1 MKKII
6 FVCALFLAR
15 SVRAQNAPSPATPP
29 AASSPE
35 AAAPILELEPLI
47 ITAPRLKLP
56 PNAVLDPQINANL
69 LRLLQLPNL
78 RPNAQEQL
86 DPSLTNLANLTT
98 LDGYNL
104 QTRYTELGFL
114 LTEGLAGTKDLTLQN
129 SLQTIIQTGTNVQI
143 QALALDALAYTHD
156 QQFIPLFQSALQ
168 NTNVTVRFT
177 AMEALYIMANGQPDS
192 NISSIIYTA
201 AQVDP
206 SLAVKLYASHLAWEL
221 GNTFGRETLLHH
233 YQDMDW
239 FTRAFA
245 THYLGEM
252 GHNDVFS
259 LIQPQLYT
267 ETNPSVQAEL
277 CWALLK
283 MEKYRKP

>member
-1 MKKII
+1 MRKII
-6 FVCALFLAR
+6 FVYFLFLAGNL
-15 SVRAQNAPSPATPP
+15 RAQTPP
-29 AASSPE
+29 PASPTAAASS
-35 AAAPILELEPLI
+35 APILELEPLI

-56 PNAVLDPQINANL
+56 LNAVLDPQIDANL
-69 LRLLQLPNL
+69 LRLLQLPNM
-78 RPNAQEQL
+78 RPNSQEQL

-104 QTRYTELGFL
+104 QTRYTQLGFL
-114 LTEGLAGTKDLTLQN
+114 LTEGLAGTKNLTLQN
-129 SLQTIIQTGTNVQI
+129 SLQTIVQTGTNVQI

-156 QQFIPLFQSALQ
+156 PQFIPLFQSALQ
-168 NTNVTVRFT
+168 NTDVTIRFT
-177 AMEALYIMANGQPDS
+177 AMEALYIMADGKPNS

-201 AQVDP
+201 AEMDS

-221 GNTFGRETLLHH
+221 GNEFGRETLLHH
-233 YQDMDW
+233 YQDTDW

-252 GHNDVFS
+252 GKNDVFS
-259 LIQPQLYT
+259 LLQTQLYS

-277 CWALLK
+277 CGALLK
-283 MEKYRKP
+283 MEKYSKP

>member
-1 MKKII
+1 MKKIV
-6 FVCALFLAR
+6 FVYAFLLAGN
-15 SVRAQNAPSPATPP
+15 VYAQNASPQAAAP
-29 AASSPE
+29 APANT
-35 AAAPILELEPLI
+35 APILELEPLI

-78 RPNAQEQL
+78 RPNSQEQL

-104 QTRYTELGFL
+104 QTRYTQLGFL
-114 LTEGLAGTKDLTLQN
+114 LTEGLAGTKDMTLQN
-129 SLQTIIQTGTNVQI
+129 SLQTIIQTGTNVQL

-156 QQFIPLFQSALQ
+156 PQFIPLFQSALQ

-177 AMEALYIMANGQPDS
+177 AMEALYIMANGKPDS

-201 AQVDP
+201 AQVDS

-239 FTRAFA
+239 FTRAFT

>member
-1 MKKII
+1 MRKII
-6 FVCALFLAR
+6 FVCSLFLSG
-15 SVRAQNAPSPATPP
+15 SVSAQTPTPP
-29 AASSPE
+29 ST
-35 AAAPILELEPLI
+35 AAAPSAPLLELEPLI

-56 PNAVLDPQINANL
+56 PNAILDPQINANL
-69 LRLLQLPNL
+69 LRLLQLPNM
-78 RPNAQEQL
+78 RPNSQEQL

-104 QTRYTELGFL
+104 QTRYTQLGFL

-129 SLQTIIQTGTNVQI
+129 SLQTIVQTGTNVQI

-156 QQFIPLFQSALQ
+156 PQFIPLFQSALQ
-168 NTNVTVRFT
+168 NTNVTIRFT
-177 AMEALYIMANGQPDS
+177 AMEALYIMANGQPNS

-201 AQVDP
+201 AEMDA
-206 SLAVKLYASHLAWEL
+206 SLAVKLYASHLAWKL
-221 GNTFGRETLLHH
+221 GNEFGRETLLHH
-233 YQDMDW
+233 YQDPDW
-239 FTRAFA
+239 FTRAFS

-252 GHNDVFS
+252 GKNDVYS
-259 LIQPQLYT
+259 LIQPQLYS

-283 MEKYRKP
+283 MEGYRKP